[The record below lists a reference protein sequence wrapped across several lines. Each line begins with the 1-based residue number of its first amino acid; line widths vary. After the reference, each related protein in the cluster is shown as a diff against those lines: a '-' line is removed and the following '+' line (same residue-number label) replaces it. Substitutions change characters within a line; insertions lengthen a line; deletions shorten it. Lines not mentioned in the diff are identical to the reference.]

1 MKKPIL
7 AITIPCYNEELCI
20 ENTVNSLFE
29 VLDDLIKKDKIDL
42 SSFIYLVDD
51 GSTDKT
57 WEIISKLHN
66 KHARVRGLKFIRNYG
81 NQKAHIAGL
90 LGVRKLCCD
99 CVVSIDADLQQ
110 DQWAIEKFIDKFMQG
125 YDIVS
130 GIRNSRD
137 TDTFW
142 KKTTAICFYKTMNL
156 LGVKIPMN
164 HSDFRLVSKKALDI
178 LAQYPENEIFLRGFF
193 NEVGLKSSIVNF
205 DVKPREQ
212 GESKFNYM
220 TLFALALNGITSF
233 SIMPLR
239 IIAAVGFLMALF
251 AVGLGLEVIY
261 EKVILDSTPNGWAT
275 LVILLA
281 FFGGLQLFC
290 MGIIGEYVGQVFK
303 EVKARPR
310 YIIETELI

>member
-1 MKKPIL
+1 MNKPIL
-7 AITIPCYNEELCI
+7 AITIPCYNGELCI
-20 ENTVNSLFE
+20 EKTVYSLFE
-29 VLDDLIKKDKIDL
+29 VLDDLIQKNKIDDK
-42 SSFIYLVDD
+42 SFIYLVDD
-51 GSTDKT
+51 GSKDKT
-57 WEIISKLHN
+57 WEIISRLHN
-66 KHARVRGLKFIRNYG
+66 EHSRVKGLKFVRNYG

-90 LGVRKLCCD
+90 LSVRKLGCD

-110 DQWAIEKFIDKFMQG
+110 DQWAIEKFIDKYTDG
-125 YDIVS
+125 ADIVS

-137 TDTFW
+137 TDTFL

-178 LAQYPENEIFLRGFF
+178 LAEYPEKEIFLRGFF
-193 NEVGLKSSIVNF
+193 NEIGLKSAIVNF

-220 TLFALALNGITSF
+220 TLLALALNGITSF

-239 IIAAVGFLMALF
+239 IIAVLGFFMALF
-251 AVGLGLEVIY
+251 AVGLGLEVVY
-261 EKVILDSTPNGWAT
+261 EKVFLNSTPNGWAT
-275 LVILLA
+275 LVVLLA

-290 MGIIGEYVGQVFK
+290 MGIIGEYLGQVFN

-310 YIIETELI
+310 YIVETELN